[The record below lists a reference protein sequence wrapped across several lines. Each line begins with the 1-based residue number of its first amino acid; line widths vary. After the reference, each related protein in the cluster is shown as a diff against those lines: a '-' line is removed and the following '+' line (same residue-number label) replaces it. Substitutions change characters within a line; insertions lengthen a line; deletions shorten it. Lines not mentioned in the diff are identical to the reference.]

1 MYLYQIVHSFKQGFE
16 IWTSFLEHTSI
27 YGLNAEN
34 TIHSRVF
41 PFIPYMKCASYGQM
55 FDNRTVFICLPV
67 PFIYLT
73 MRTVS
78 LIVTIFFFFFFDSA
92 VSILSVMKKRDARFT
107 WTYVSAIEDTT
118 TLASKRLRRQRMS
131 AGLLFLSIYE
141 NENDSGDDNPK
152 GRFA

>member
-1 MYLYQIVHSFKQGFE
+1 
-16 IWTSFLEHTSI
+16 
-27 YGLNAEN
+27 
-34 TIHSRVF
+34 
-41 PFIPYMKCASYGQM
+41 
-55 FDNRTVFICLPV
+55 
-67 PFIYLT
+67 
-73 MRTVS
+73 
-78 LIVTIFFFFFFDSA
+78 
-92 VSILSVMKKRDARFT
+92 MKKQDARFT